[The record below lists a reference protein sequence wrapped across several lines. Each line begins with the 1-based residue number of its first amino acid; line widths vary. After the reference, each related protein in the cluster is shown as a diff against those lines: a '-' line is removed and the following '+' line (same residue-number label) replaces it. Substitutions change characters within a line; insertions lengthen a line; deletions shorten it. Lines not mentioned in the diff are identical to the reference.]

1 MYINK
6 LNHATQVRIPPHIRH
21 GNHSITIHARSSR
34 STVTKPSR
42 TGRPPMP
49 TIISHAVVPL
59 LLGAA
64 AGRRRISRP
73 LLVAGAIAAMLPDAD
88 VLSFKL
94 GIAYADAFGHR
105 GAFHSI
111 AFALLPALL
120 AAVLHKSLRTSAWR
134 AATFVGLSAI
144 SHPLLD
150 ALTNGGLGVAL
161 AWPLD
166 QHRFF
171 SHGVRSRSRR
181 SAHAFSV
188 CVAGR

>member
-1 MYINK
+1 
-6 LNHATQVRIPPHIRH
+6 
-21 GNHSITIHARSSR
+21 
-34 STVTKPSR
+34 
-42 TGRPPMP
+42 MP

-171 SHGVRSRSRR
+171 FPWRPIEVSPIGARFFSMRGWQVIQSEMVWVWLPAALLALPLYLLRRRWDAVSRKP
-181 SAHAFSV
+181 
-188 CVAGR
+188 